1 MKGQTRAALGIGA
14 LTVLLAAVGAGL
26 FVFASTQ
33 LGVYFVVGGIPVV
46 LLVVAVAYVRGVLS
60 GEDNTGQY
68 VEQRTKQV
76 GESLRDFW
84 RSLSTIE
91 EAYPRFDA
99 STLRSRADSLVSD
112 YEGQGGQFDRSSG
125 SFSVG
130 KGASSGELQELE
142 RIDAEVTTLAADRDD
157 QLYDFVRDELDA
169 LHGDMRAL
177 ADADIA
183 AEPPEPPEAPT
194 PDQGAPSGL
203 AYWDAVGEALDD
215 YRTEADATVDDA
227 IARVRDIQ
235 RNATDAYDEAAV
247 DRHLEDAE
255 ADRRDGEFGHA
266 VDAVLEAQATLESE
280 LSGSFDQ
287 DREELDVF
295 VDTILDSGAE
305 QFVDAELFD
314 QVRSVQ
320 RELDAL
326 DSALDVG
333 SLSEHRQTVR
343 TAALDIVS
351 ALEAEAD
358 RHVRTLDDAD
368 LPAGYYSRP
377 DVVDED
383 HVDELRAIGPVRDLD
398 REWERAATDLADAVG
413 TVKTKA
419 TVVEAYDD
427 VSETIEQELRQHGT
441 VTEDDLPVRHAGQ
454 FFGLY
459 FRRNP
464 DVEFDPDAPAL
475 HRGDVETYAVDV
487 TVSYD
492 EGSEAKRRATVTL
505 DGGEYDGRE
514 VVETHL
520 VGTATFADVPF
531 GEYELVVAP
540 DEDDYGR
547 VERTVHVEGDTD
559 VSVDLEPVTLVE
571 QLVDGRGDEIAEHVT
586 EFAPRLRDRLDEE
599 GYLSTE
605 MAFPIT
611 DDFVPGLLAKWAD
624 REGYAVTRT
633 DDGTVIVYDDS
644 QLSQEI
650 MNVIQYNL
658 DEGERLSYERI
669 RSNYLSVPVPNTV
682 IEELAAGTGLDV
694 ETTADGLLKPA
705 GGEA

>member
-91 EAYPRFDA
+91 ESYPRFDA
-99 STLRSRADSLVSD
+99 GTLRSRADSLVSD
-112 YEGQGGQFDRSSG
+112 YEAQGGEFDRDSG

-130 KGASSGELQELE
+130 KDASSGELQELE

-169 LHGDMRAL
+169 LHSDMGAL

-183 AEPPEPPEAPT
+183 AEPVAPPEPPT
-194 PDQGAPSGL
+194 PDEGSPSGL
-203 AYWDAVGEALDD
+203 SYWDAVGEDLEE
-215 YRTEADATVDDA
+215 YRTEADAAVDEA

-235 RNATDAYDEAAV
+235 RNATDPYDEAAV
-247 DRHLEDAE
+247 DQHLEDAK
-255 ADRRDGEFGHA
+255 ADCRDGEYGHA
-266 VDAVLEAQATLESE
+266 VDAVLEARATLESE
-280 LSGSFDQ
+280 LSGSFDK
-287 DREELDVF
+287 DREDLDAF

-305 QFVDAELFD
+305 QYVDAELFD

-351 ALEAEAD
+351 ALQREVD
-358 RHVRTLDDAD
+358 RHVERLEGED

-377 DVVDED
+377 DVADED
-383 HVDELRAIGPVRDLD
+383 HSEELRAIGPVRDLD
-398 REWERAATDLADAVG
+398 REWATVVADLVDAVG

-419 TVVEAYDD
+419 TVVEAYAD
-427 VSETIEQELRQHGT
+427 VSETIEQELRRNGS
-441 VTEDDLPVRHAGQ
+441 VTADDLPVRNAGQ

-464 DVEFDPDAPAL
+464 DVEFDPDGPAL
-475 HRGDVETYAVDV
+475 HRGDVETYTVDV

-540 DEDDYGR
+540 GEDDYGR
-547 VERTVHVEGDTD
+547 VERIVTVEGDSD
-559 VSVDLEPVTLVE
+559 LSVDLEPVTLVE
-571 QLVDGRGDEIAEHVT
+571 QLVGDRRDEIAEHVT
-586 EFAPRLRDRLDEE
+586 EFGPRLRDRFDEE

-611 DDFVPGLLAKWAD
+611 DDFVPGLLAEWAD
-624 REGYAVTRT
+624 REGYTVTRT

-658 DEGERLSYERI
+658 DEGDRLSYERI
-669 RSNYLSVPVPNTV
+669 RSKYLSVPVPNPV
-682 IEELAAGTGLDV
+682 IEELAAATGLSV
-694 ETTADGLLKPA
+694 ETTPDSLLKSA

>member
-14 LTVLLAAVGAGL
+14 LTVLMAAVGAGL
-26 FVFASTQ
+26 FVVAGTQ

-76 GESLRDFW
+76 GESLRDYW

-91 EAYPRFDA
+91 DAYPRFDA
-99 STLRSRADSLVSD
+99 GTLRSRADSLVSD
-112 YEGQGGQFDRSSG
+112 YEGQGGQFDRQSG

-130 KGASSGELQELE
+130 KGASGGELQELE
-142 RIDAEVTTLAADRDD
+142 RIDAEVSTLAADRDD

-169 LHGDMRAL
+169 LHADMQAL

-183 AEPPEPPEAPT
+183 SEPPEQPEPPT
-194 PDQGAPSGL
+194 PDQGTPSGI
-203 AYWDAVGEALDD
+203 AYWEAVGEELED
-215 YRTEADATVDDA
+215 YRMEADAAVDEA

-255 ADRRDGEFGHA
+255 ADRRDGEYGHA

-280 LSGSFDQ
+280 LSGSFTQ
-287 DREELDVF
+287 DREDLDAF
-295 VDTILDSGAE
+295 VDTVLDSGAE
-305 QFVDAELFD
+305 QYVDADLFD
-314 QVRSVQ
+314 EVRTVEQ
-320 RELDAL
+320 ELDAL

-333 SLSEHRQTVR
+333 SLSEQRQTVR
-343 TAALDIVS
+343 TAALDIVA
-351 ALEAEAD
+351 ALETELD
-358 RHVRTLDDAD
+358 RHVRTLEGED
-368 LPAGYYSRP
+368 LPGGYYSRP
-377 DVVDED
+377 AVADEE
-383 HVDELRAIGPVRDLD
+383 HVDDLRAIGPVRDLD
-398 REWERAATDLADAVG
+398 REWETVVSDLVDAVG

-427 VSETIEQELRQHGT
+427 VSETIEERLRQNGT
-441 VTEDDLPVRHAGQ
+441 VTADDLPVRHADQ

-475 HRGDVETYAVDV
+475 HRGDVETYTVEV

-520 VGTATFADVPF
+520 VGSARFADVPF

-540 DEDDYGR
+540 GEDDYGR
-547 VERTVHVEGDTD
+547 VERTVQVEADTE

-571 QLVDGRGDEIAEHVT
+571 QLVDGREDEIAEHVT
-586 EFAPRLRDRLDEE
+586 EFAPRLRERFDEE

-611 DDFVPGLLAKWAD
+611 DDFVPGLLASWAD
-624 REGYAVTRT
+624 REGYTVSRT

-658 DEGERLSYERI
+658 DEGDRLSYERI
-669 RSNYLSVPVPNTV
+669 RSNYLSVPVPDPV
-682 IEELAAGTGLDV
+682 IEELADETGLSV
-694 ETTADGLLKPA
+694 ETAADSLAKPA
-705 GGEA
+705 GGEH

>member
-1 MKGQTRAALGIGA
+1 MNGQTRAALGIGA
-14 LTVLLAAVGAGL
+14 LTVLMAAVGAGL

-84 RSLSTIE
+84 RSLSSVE
-91 EAYPRFDA
+91 DAYPRFDA
-99 STLRSRADSLVSD
+99 STLRSRADSLVAD
-112 YEGQGGQFDRSSG
+112 YEAQGGQFDRESG

-169 LHGDMRAL
+169 LHADMRAL

-183 AEPPEPPEAPT
+183 SEPADPPEPPL
-194 PDQGAPSGL
+194 PDEGSPSGID
-203 AYWDAVGEALDD
+203 YWEAVGDD
-215 YRTEADATVDDA
+215 LEEYRTEADVTVDEA

-255 ADRRDGEFGHA
+255 ADRRDGEYGHA

-280 LSGSFDQ
+280 LSGSFAQ
-287 DREELDVF
+287 DHEDLDVF
-295 VDTILDSGAE
+295 VETILDSGAE
-305 QFVDAELFD
+305 QYVDAELFD
-314 QVRSVQ
+314 RVRSVQ
-320 RELDAL
+320 RELDEL

-343 TAALDIVS
+343 TAALDIVE
-351 ALEAEAD
+351 ALDTELE
-358 RHVRTLDDAD
+358 RHVRTLDGED

-377 DVVDED
+377 DVADEG
-383 HVDELRAIGPVRDLD
+383 HVDELRAVGPVHELD
-398 REWERAATDLADAVG
+398 REWDAVVAELVDAVG

-427 VSETIEQELRQHGT
+427 VAETIEERLRQHGT

-475 HRGDVETYAVDV
+475 HRGEVETYTVEVA
-487 TVSYD
+487 VSYD

-520 VGTATFADVPF
+520 AGTATFVEVPF

-540 DEDDYGR
+540 SADDYGR
-547 VERTVHVEGDTD
+547 VERTVQVEDDTD
-559 VSVDLEPVTLVE
+559 LSVDLEPVTLVE
-571 QLVDGRGDEIAEHVT
+571 QLVDGREDEIGEHVT
-586 EFAPRLRDRLDEE
+586 EFAPRLRDRFDEE

-611 DDFVPGLLAKWAD
+611 DDFVPGLLASWAD

-658 DEGERLSYERI
+658 DEGDRLSYERI
-669 RSNYLSVPVPNTV
+669 RSNYLSVPVPDPV
-682 IEELAAGTGLDV
+682 IEELAADTGLSV
-694 ETTADGLLKPA
+694 ETTTDSLEKPA